1 MFDKASL
8 DSIEAAAGIST
19 PGAPSVTISLALPY
33 VFGAAGIILLLNIIS
48 AGFKM
53 MTSQG
58 DPKALAAAQAKLTTS
73 AIGIFILF
81 TAIWVVKLIMQFLGI
96 DIMLFD
102 VI

>member
-1 MFDKASL
+1 MFDKANL

-19 PGAPSVTISLALPY
+19 PGAPSVTISFALPY

-48 AGFKM
+48 AGLKM
-53 MTSQG
+53 MTSRG

-73 AIGIFILF
+73 FIGVFILF
-81 TAIWVVKLIMQFLGI
+81 VSFWVVKIVMQFLGI
-96 DIMLFD
+96 DVMLFD